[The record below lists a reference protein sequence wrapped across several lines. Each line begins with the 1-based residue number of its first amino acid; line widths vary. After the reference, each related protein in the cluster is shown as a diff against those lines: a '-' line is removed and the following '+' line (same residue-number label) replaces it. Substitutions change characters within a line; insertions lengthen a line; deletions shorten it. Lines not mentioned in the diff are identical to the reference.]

1 MGHEAAS
8 LSYKGRQH
16 QLVGILNWLVCC
28 LLCFMPFNATAF
40 LDHLVPQRHE
50 QTLTQP
56 TDQQPFNC
64 LQHIKQSLTTGV
76 TI

>member
-1 MGHEAAS
+1 
-8 LSYKGRQH
+8 
-16 QLVGILNWLVCC
+16 
-28 LLCFMPFNATAF
+28 MPFNATAL

-56 TDQQPFNC
+56 IDQQPFNC